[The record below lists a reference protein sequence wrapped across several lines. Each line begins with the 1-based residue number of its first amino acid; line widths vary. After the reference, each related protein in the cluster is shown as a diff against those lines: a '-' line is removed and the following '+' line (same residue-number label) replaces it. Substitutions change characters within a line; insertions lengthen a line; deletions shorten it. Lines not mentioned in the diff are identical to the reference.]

1 MDLYDLLLIL
11 FVICK
16 RCAHCCIKKM
26 LVQILS
32 VVYYFMEHVGFIHN
46 DNVLNLIRKRCVYYF
61 TKMSLQTLSNVYY
74 LSNM

>member
-1 MDLYDLLLIL
+1 
-11 FVICK
+11 
-16 RCAHCCIKKM
+16 M